1 MAVRK
6 SKEESFSVSGNSD
19 QWFAK
24 AENALTKGGFTNIK
38 ANKLLNQITG
48 DYKKV
53 TVWGE
58 ISVTLFPKNEQIEI
72 NVKSTANTDNI
83 FAMFSSPTQKILAQ
97 FKNNI

>member
-19 QWFAK
+19 QWFTK
-24 AENALTKGGFTNIK
+24 TENALTKGGFTNIK

-83 FAMFSSPTQKILAQ
+83 FAMFSSPTQKILDQ